1 MGTLLFRRNISI
13 RKGVKNMDKT
23 AIKNFAVWARKKLI
37 EDIKQ
42 KAYEIGITEREIK
55 EPEVS
60 ASDTMIIGDRS
71 LNKAEM
77 TQRNSLVSRI
87 KEKGFNNVIEEV
99 AYTWFNRFIAL
110 RFMEI
115 NEYIPTGVRILS
127 SIEPGKKEPD
137 IIKEAL
143 NIDLDLDK
151 ELVYTLQDDNDTESL
166 YTYLLVKQ
174 CNALKEILPGL
185 FEKIEDYTE
194 ILLPSNLLAE
204 GSVIRQLVDDISEED
219 FKDQVEII
227 GWMYQYYISEKKDE
241 VFEVLKKNIKITK
254 ENIPAAT
261 QLFTP
266 NWIVKYM
273 VENSLG
279 RLWLEGHPNE
289 ELKSKWKYYLDE
301 AKQEPDVQRQLK
313 EIREKSKDIRPE
325 DIKVLD
331 PAMGSGHILV
341 YAFDVLYDIYKSEG
355 YSERDIPRLILEN
368 NLYGLDIDDRAAQ
381 LAYFAVMMKA
391 RSKSRRIFREKIDV
405 NVCSIQESN
414 GLVDSGKAVDS
425 GQWVEYFVQGAAES
439 ERVKLKADIE
449 YLINVFHDA
458 KEYGSV
464 LEVKPIDFDVIERR
478 VEEIRNGGT
487 EDLFEYQYRNIILD
501 KIPALVKQARIMSQ
515 KYDVVV
521 TNPPYMGSK
530 GMNGKL
536 LEFLKKKYP
545 DSKSDLFAVFME
557 VPYVK
562 HNGMLAM
569 INQHSWMFLSSL
581 EKLRENIISTKTIIN
596 MIHLGSRAF
605 EEIGGEVV
613 QATTFIFRDRYTKD
627 YKSVFIRLVDIKDAQ
642 EKENVMLS
650 AKDND
655 KKLYFNAVSDN
666 FKAIPGLPIAY
677 WVSDKVRF
685 IFESGDKLGVLAKIG
700 QGLKTGDNNKFL
712 RKWFEVDITN
722 MLFNCKSR
730 SESMKLNQ
738 KWYPYANGGEF
749 RKWYGNFDDVVNWQ
763 YDGIEIRNFF
773 DDNNKL
779 RSRLQNMSYYFK
791 SGLTW
796 SAITSK
802 DLSIR
807 FVPESIIYGGAG
819 YGVFNSQLS
828 LYYLMGLLNSKLPR
842 LLVKCLS
849 ETMNFEVGVLEKI
862 PIIVR
867 QTTQVENITKENVL
881 LSCREWD
888 SFETS
893 WDFKKHPFF
902 NYKGSSNS
910 IEQAF
915 NNWEHFTEKQFN
927 QLKANEEELNR
938 IFIEIYG
945 LQDELTPE
953 VEDKDVTIRKA
964 NRERDIKSFIS
975 YAVGCMFGRYS
986 IDADGLIYA
995 GGDFKDKWKY
1005 EDGQWKVRKRV
1016 KDEEGKVVEDAWV
1029 DATFAPDTDNVVPI
1043 TDDEYFEDDIV
1054 NRFIEFLKVTFGED
1068 TLEENL
1074 DYIADTLGKKVSET
1088 ARQAIRRYFLKDFYK
1103 DHVKVY
1109 QKRPIYWL
1117 FDSGKQDGFK
1127 ALIYMHRYDEFTV
1140 ARVRTDYLHKL
1151 QKSYEAEIKRLDIVI
1166 ESNVSQR
1173 EKTNARK
1180 NKEQILKQMEECL
1193 QYDQVIAHVA
1203 NRRIQIDL
1211 DDGVKVNYA
1220 KFQGVEIPQG
1230 EGRKPVMWEEVNLNH
1245 F

>member
-1 MGTLLFRRNISI
+1 
-13 RKGVKNMDKT
+13 MDKT

-42 KAYEIGITEREIK
+42 KAYEIGITEKEIK

-60 ASDTMIIGDRS
+60 TSDTMIIGDRS
-71 LNKAEM
+71 LNKIEIA
-77 TQRNSLVSRI
+77 QRKSLVSRI

-110 RFMEI
+110 RFMEV
-115 NEYIPTGVRILS
+115 NEYLPTGVRVLS

-143 NIDLDLDK
+143 NIDLDIDR
-151 ELVYTLQDDNDTESL
+151 ELVYRLQDDNDTETL
-166 YTYLLVKQ
+166 YRYLLVKQ

-204 GSVIRQLVDDISEED
+204 GSVIRQLVDSIPEED

-241 VFEVLKKNIKITK
+241 VFEGLKKNIKITK

-266 NWIVKYM
+266 DWIVKYM

-279 RLWLEGHPNE
+279 RLWLEGHPDE
-289 ELKSKWKYYLDE
+289 ELRSKWKYYLEE
-301 AKQEPDVQRQLK
+301 AEQEPEVQKQLE
-313 EIREKSKDIRPE
+313 EIRAKSRDIRPE

-341 YAFDVLYDIYKSEG
+341 YAFDVLYDIYKSAG

-391 RSKSRRIFREKIDV
+391 RSKSRRIFREKVNV
-405 NVCSIQESN
+405 NVCAIQESN
-414 GLVDSGKAVDS
+414 GFPKEAIEYLVN
-425 GQWVEYFVQGAAES
+425 S
-439 ERVKLKADIE
+439 EETEIEKRIHREDVE
-449 YLINVFHDA
+449 YLINIFHDA
-458 KEYGSV
+458 KEYGSI
-464 LEVKPIDFDVIERR
+464 LEVKPIDFDAIERR
-478 VEEIRNGGT
+478 LEEIRNGGT
-487 EDLFEYQYRNIILD
+487 QNLFEFQHRNIILE

-515 KYDVVV
+515 KYDVVC

-536 LEFLKKKYP
+536 SEFLRGNYP
-545 DSKSDLFAVFME
+545 DSKSDLFAAFME
-557 VPYVK
+557 VLYVK
-562 HNGMLAM
+562 QNGMLAM
-569 INQHSWMFLSSL
+569 INQHSWMFLSSF
-581 EKLRENIISTKTIIN
+581 EKLREKVILTKTIIN
-596 MIHLGSRAF
+596 MLHLGPRAF

-613 QATTFIFRDRYTKD
+613 QSTAFILRNRYVKE
-627 YKSVFIRLVDIKDAQ
+627 YKSVFIRLIEIKDAQ
-642 EKENVMLS
+642 EKEDMMLS
-650 AKDND
+650 AKDNENV
-655 KKLYFNAVSDN
+655 YFIAVADN
-666 FKAIPGLPIAY
+666 FKAIPGVPIAY
-677 WVSDKVRF
+677 WVSDNLASIYSQGKPLESISEVRQGIIPGNADAF
-685 IFESGDKLGVLAKIG
+685 LRLWYEVNNERIG
-700 QGLKTGDNNKFL
+700 FNHVQSTDILKYG
-712 RKWFEVDITN
+712 RKWFPYNKGGPFRRYYGNIEHLINMENNGYDIKYSGLNNNYRLRDQELYFKEAITWSKITSGAFSARL
-722 MLFNCKSR
+722 MPKGCLFDIAGCCIFSLGI
-730 SESMKLNQ
+730 KLN
-738 KWYPYANGGEF
+738 YILGFCN
-749 RKWYGNFDDVVNWQ
+749 
-763 YDGIEIRNFF
+763 
-773 DDNNKL
+773 
-779 RSRLQNMSYYFK
+779 
-791 SGLTW
+791 
-796 SAITSK
+796 
-802 DLSIR
+802 SI
-807 FVPESIIYGGAG
+807 VATK
-819 YGVFNSQLS
+819 
-828 LYYLMGLLNSKLPR
+828 LLNIISPTL
-842 LLVKCLS
+842 
-849 ETMNFEVGVLEKI
+849 NFEVDHIKKLPIKFVDNHKDIDAIVEQCIKI
-862 PIIVR
+862 S
-867 QTTQVENITKENVL
+867 KYD
-881 LSCREWD
+881 WD
-888 SFETS
+888 FFETS
-893 WDFKKHPFF
+893 WDFQKHPLLIH
-902 NYKGSSNS
+902 KGDNTT

-915 NNWEHFTEKQFN
+915 NNWLAFTEKQFN
-927 QLKANEEELNR
+927 QLKINEEELNR

-964 NRERDIKSFIS
+964 DRVRDIKSFIS

-986 IDADGLIYA
+986 IDAEGLIYA
-995 GGDFKDKWKY
+995 GGDFKEKWKY
-1005 EDGQWKVRKRV
+1005 ENGQWKVRKII
-1016 KDEEGKVVEDAWV
+1016 KDEEGIVIEDTWV
-1029 DATFAPDTDNVVPI
+1029 DATFIPDMDNVLPI

-1054 NRFIEFLKVTFGED
+1054 SRFIEFLKVTFGED

-1074 DYIADTLGKKVSET
+1074 DYIADTLGRKSSET

-1103 DHVKVY
+1103 DHVQVY
-1109 QKRPIYWL
+1109 KKKPIYWL

-1151 QKSYEAEIKRLDIVI
+1151 QKSYEAEIKRLDII
-1166 ESNVSQR
+1166 IDSNVSQR

-1180 NKEQILKQMEECL
+1180 KKEKILKQMEECL

-1203 NRRIQIDL
+1203 NQRIKIDL

-1220 KFQGVEIPQG
+1220 KFQGIEIPQG
-1230 EGRKPVMWEEVNLNH
+1230 EGKKPLKADLLAKI
-1245 F
+1245 